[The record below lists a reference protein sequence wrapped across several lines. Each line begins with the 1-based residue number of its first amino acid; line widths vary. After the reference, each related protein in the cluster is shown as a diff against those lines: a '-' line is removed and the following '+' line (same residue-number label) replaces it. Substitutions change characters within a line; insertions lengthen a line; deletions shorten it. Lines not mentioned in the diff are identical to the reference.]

1 MAIATKGESRRGDV
15 KVVLID
21 TRYVVT
27 EPESFKSVVQRLTG
41 KDSCVSWIEEA
52 SFTGAATSKRK
63 RPSPSRVLS
72 NDDDAVVAAPRL
84 AAERGGTGGG
94 GGGGSSGGDWRLS
107 KGMSFKDLDRMMLE
121 IPAAEELRQL
131 WSQV

>member
-63 RPSPSRVLS
+63 RPSPSRVLK
-72 NDDDAVVAAPRL
+72 NDDVVVAPR
-84 AAERGGTGGG
+84 
-94 GGGGSSGGDWRLS
+94 SGDWRLS

>member
-1 MAIATKGESRRGDV
+1 MAIIAAAGGESRGGDV

-41 KDSCVSWIEEA
+41 KDSCVSWIQEEA
-52 SFTGAATSKRK
+52 SFTAATNRK
-63 RPSPSRVLS
+63 RPTTS
-72 NDDDAVVAAPRL
+72 AVV
-84 AAERGGTGGG
+84 GGN
-94 GGGGSSGGDWRLS
+94 GSSGDGRFS
-107 KGMSFKDLDRMMLE
+107 KGMSFKELDRMMLE
-121 IPAAEELRQL
+121 LPAAEELRQL

>member
-1 MAIATKGESRRGDV
+1 MAIIAAAGGESRGGDV

-41 KDSCVSWIEEA
+41 KDSCVSWIQEEA
-52 SFTGAATSKRK
+52 SFTAATNRK
-63 RPSPSRVLS
+63 RPNTS
-72 NDDDAVVAAPRL
+72 N
-84 AAERGGTGGG
+84 GQF
-94 GGGGSSGGDWRLS
+94 S

-121 IPAAEELRQL
+121 IPAAEELRAA
-131 WSQV
+131 SIVEPSIT

>member
-63 RPSPSRVLS
+63 RPSPSRVLK
-72 NDDDAVVAAPRL
+72 NDDVVVAPRS
-84 AAERGGTGGG
+84 AERGGTG
-94 GGGGSSGGDWRLS
+94 GGDWRLS